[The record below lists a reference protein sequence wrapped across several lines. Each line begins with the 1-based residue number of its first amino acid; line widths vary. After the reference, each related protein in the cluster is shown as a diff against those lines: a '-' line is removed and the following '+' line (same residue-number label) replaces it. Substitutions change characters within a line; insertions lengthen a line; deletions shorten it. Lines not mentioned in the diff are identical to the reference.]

1 MNTNAMRHGKAAL
14 IALAAIG
21 LATLACATGCSS
33 APERPVEIYEG
44 RNAALGQ
51 IDLGNRAALR
61 GEYDSARLF
70 LAEAWRLAV
79 AADSPGT
86 RTRVLLAEGNAW
98 FNEGNRDRAND
109 CWKRALAEATASADA
124 ELTAVSRV
132 YLARGGLAEGAPA
145 PDMDSDARRAAALR
159 ARETVRA
166 EMPALKGNELF
177 AAFAYRA
184 LSLAEKELGDARAA
198 EAAALE
204 AASIHEKGRYLED
217 AAYDWF
223 LLASIRSKAGNYPGA
238 REALRAAI
246 GFDRRAENPNG
257 LAASWLALGT
267 VEEKA
272 GARDE
277 AATAYRRSAE
287 IARAAFLADTARAA
301 EKKLAA
307 LEGGQDN

>member
-1 MNTNAMRHGKAAL
+1 MNTKVKRHRRATL
-14 IALAAIG
+14 IALAAVG
-21 LATLACATGCSS
+21 LATFGGAAGCSS
-33 APERPVEIYEG
+33 APERPVEVYEG

-51 IDLGNRAALR
+51 IDLGNRAAIR

-70 LAEAWRLAV
+70 FAEAWRLAV

-109 CWKRALAEATASADA
+109 CWKRALAEATASKEA
-124 ELTAVSRV
+124 ELAAVSRV
-132 YLARGGLAEGAPA
+132 YLARGSLAEGAPS
-145 PDMDSDARRAAALR
+145 PDMNSDTRRAAALR
-159 ARETVRA
+159 ARDAVRA

-177 AAFAYRA
+177 AAFAYRT

-198 EAAALE
+198 ETAILE

-223 LLASIRSKAGNYPGA
+223 LLASIRSKAGDYPGA
-238 REALRAAI
+238 RGALNAAI
-246 GFDRRAENPNG
+246 SFDRRAENPNG
-257 LAASWLALGT
+257 LAACWLALGT

-277 AATAYRRSAE
+277 AAAAYRRSAE
-287 IARAAFLADTARAA
+287 IARAAFLADAARAA

-307 LEGGQDN
+307 LEGGQQN